1 MVKKLTAT
9 ALAAIIL
16 HTSAFASVIG
26 TEFVKEKSYS
36 ISDGTVLYENQ
47 IMSDQEGVGLQ
58 SEYYAEYTPNE
69 DTLPVVINGEKLY
82 GKLNANEA
90 AEYMKE
96 QGLRPMLG
104 INASYFSLE
113 TGVMMGH
120 AISGGR
126 VIAKDLSSLRAVG
139 FKADGTAIIA
149 PLAIG
154 INISTE
160 EGDVDLE
167 NLNKQHVKTLSGI
180 SAYTRDFGTET
191 ANDAEVIAVTL
202 DLPEEIKIGAEFETT
217 VKSTVQQ
224 AERLPIGENEM
235 ILVINTDGGWDYHMG
250 LINSLEEGESI
261 KVSCTA
267 DGSEEW
273 KDVTEAIASVG
284 ETLVEGGEVMTE
296 FKSGAAPRTAVGITA
311 DGKVI
316 FYAIDGRQKGHSY
329 GLQLKSLAKRMAEL
343 GCVEAINL
351 DGGGSTSISGV
362 YPGADEIAVLN
373 SPSDGVLRNVA
384 NFIFLKNTKEKTG
397 VLKSIYTTPHGEK
410 YLSGMTAELSS
421 VGVDTAFY
429 KKELAE
435 VEYAAS
441 GESEIDGNKITLIGN
456 GTVTITSKSGLVTTQ
471 SELYVYDEPD
481 RIAVYADGEEIK
493 ELKMPDGATLALSA
507 EAYVGSAK
515 LVADESLFGFSL
527 EGEVGRIEDNVFTAR
542 ADANKDGAIRV
553 TAGKTTVT
561 IPVKVTGKY
570 IFEDVAEHWA
580 RDMIVDLATV
590 GAVNGYDTDEGLFFR
605 PDNSIT
611 RGEFAVML
619 AGFMGIDT
627 EEYKETESVFT
638 DEIPS
643 WAEPAVK
650 ALNSLGYVSGKETEQ
665 GLVYAPSDK
674 ITRAEVA
681 AIIGRTLEFLPEET
695 ELAFSDSAD
704 VPEWAKSYVA
714 RLAAVGVISG
724 YEDNTLRPTSNV
736 TRAEAVTMLYKV
748 SRMDT
753 NEQME

>member
-1 MVKKLTAT
+1 MAT
-9 ALAAIIL
+9 ALALVIF
-16 HTSAFASVIG
+16 HTSALASVIG
-26 TEFVKEKSYS
+26 TEFVKQKSYN

-90 AEYMKE
+90 AEYMQE

-120 AISGGR
+120 AISDGR
-126 VIAKDLSSLRAVG
+126 VIAKDMSELKAIG

-154 INISTE
+154 INISTD

-167 NLNKQHVKTLSGI
+167 NLNKQHVSTLSGI
-180 SAYTRDFGTET
+180 SAYTADFGEET
-191 ANDAEVIAVTL
+191 KNEAEIIAIAV
-202 DLPEEIKIGAEFETT
+202 DIPESGIKVGEEFETT
-217 VKSTVQQ
+217 VKSRVQQ
-224 AERLPIGENEM
+224 SESLPIGENEM

-250 LINSLEEGESI
+250 LINSLEEGDSI

-267 DGSEEW
+267 AGLEEW

-284 ETLVEGGEVMTE
+284 ETLVENGEVMTE

-311 DGKVI
+311 DGKVV

-373 SPSDGVLRNVA
+373 SPSGGTLRNVA
-384 NFIFLKNTKEKTG
+384 NFIFLKNTQEKTG
-397 VLKSIYTTPHGEK
+397 ILKSIYTTPHSEK
-410 YLSGMTAELSS
+410 YLSGTSAELSS
-421 VGVDTAFY
+421 VGVDTAYY

-435 VEYAAS
+435 VEYSAS
-441 GESEIDGNKITLIGN
+441 GESQIDGDKITLIGN

-471 SELYVYDEPD
+471 SELYVYDTPD
-481 RIAVYADGEEIK
+481 SITVYADGEEIK
-493 ELKMPDGATLALSA
+493 ELKIPDGTALTLSA

-515 LVADESLFGFSL
+515 LIADESLFSFTPD
-527 EGEVGRIEDNVFTAR
+527 GEIGTIENNIFTAR
-542 ADANKDGAIRV
+542 ADANKKGTITV
-553 TAGKTTVT
+553 TAGKTTAE
-561 IPVKVTGKY
+561 IPVRVTGKY
-570 IFEDVAEHWA
+570 VFEDVAEHWA
-580 RDMIVDLATV
+580 RDMIVELATV
-590 GAVNGYDTDEGLFFR
+590 GAVNGYDTDEGLFFK

-619 AGFMGIDT
+619 AGFMGLDT
-627 EEYKETESVFT
+627 EEYKDAESVFT
-638 DEIPS
+638 DEIPA
-643 WAEPAVK
+643 WAEPSVK
-650 ALNSLGYVSGKETEQ
+650 ALNSLGYVSGKETDQ

-681 AIIGRTLEFLPEET
+681 AIIGRTLDLLEEET
-695 ELAFSDSAD
+695 ELAFEDAAD
-704 VPEWAKSYVA
+704 IPEWAKSYVA
-714 RLAAVGVISG
+714 RLAAVGIISG
-724 YEDNTLRPTSNV
+724 YEDNTVRPINEV

-748 SRMDT
+748 SKL
-753 NEQME
+753 NNSEQTE

>member
-1 MVKKLTAT
+1 MAT
-9 ALAAIIL
+9 ALALVIF
-16 HTSAFASVIG
+16 HTSALASVIG
-26 TEFVKEKSYS
+26 TEFVKQKSYN

-90 AEYMKE
+90 AEYMQE

-120 AISGGR
+120 AISDGR
-126 VIAKDLSSLRAVG
+126 VIAKDMSELKAIG

-154 INISTE
+154 INISTD

-167 NLNKQHVKTLSGI
+167 NLNKQHVSTLSGI
-180 SAYTRDFGTET
+180 SAYTADFGEET
-191 ANDAEVIAVTL
+191 KNEAEIIAIAV
-202 DLPEEIKIGAEFETT
+202 DIPESGIKVGEEFETT
-217 VKSTVQQ
+217 VKSRVQQ
-224 AERLPIGENEM
+224 SESLPIGENEM

-250 LINSLEEGESI
+250 LINSLEEGDSI

-267 DGSEEW
+267 TGSEEW

-284 ETLVEGGEVMTE
+284 ETLVENGEVMTE

-311 DGKVI
+311 DGKVV

-373 SPSDGVLRNVA
+373 SPSGGTLRNVA
-384 NFIFLKNTKEKTG
+384 NFIFLKNTQEKTG
-397 VLKSIYTTPHGEK
+397 ILKSIYTTPHSEK
-410 YLSGMTAELSS
+410 YLSGTSAELSS
-421 VGVDTAFY
+421 VGVDTAYY

-435 VEYAAS
+435 VEYSAS
-441 GESEIDGNKITLIGN
+441 GESQIDGDKITLIGN

-471 SELYVYDEPD
+471 SELYVYDTPD
-481 RIAVYADGEEIK
+481 SITVYADGEEIK
-493 ELKMPDGATLALSA
+493 ELKIPDGTALTLSA

-515 LVADESLFGFSL
+515 LIADESLFSFTPD
-527 EGEVGRIEDNVFTAR
+527 GEIGTIENNIFTAR
-542 ADANKDGAIRV
+542 ADANKKGTITV
-553 TAGKTTVT
+553 TAGKTTAE
-561 IPVKVTGKY
+561 IPVRVTGKY
-570 IFEDVAEHWA
+570 VFEDVAEHWA
-580 RDMIVDLATV
+580 RDMIVELATV
-590 GAVNGYDTDEGLFFR
+590 GAVNGYDTDEGLFFK

-619 AGFMGIDT
+619 AGFMGLDT
-627 EEYKETESVFT
+627 EEYKDAESVFT
-638 DEIPS
+638 DEIPA
-643 WAEPAVK
+643 WAEPSVK
-650 ALNSLGYVSGKETEQ
+650 ALNSLGYVSGKETDQ

-681 AIIGRTLEFLPEET
+681 AIIGRTLDLLEEET
-695 ELAFSDSAD
+695 ELAFEDAAD
-704 VPEWAKSYVA
+704 IPEWAKSYVA
-714 RLAAVGVISG
+714 RLAAVGIISG
-724 YEDNTLRPTSNV
+724 YEDNTVRPINEV

-748 SRMDT
+748 SKL
-753 NEQME
+753 NNSEQTE